1 MPPLNKRKKSISE
14 VTKERERQ
22 RKIRKMQEERGW
34 ESSEEEV
41 GITAIGLLQR
51 ARTRSAD
58 SVSASDES
66 DNSDAESE
74 DDEVLVS
81 EEEEMEEV
89 DESAFEKL
97 INSSLEQS
105 R

>member
-34 ESSEEEV
+34 ESSEEV
-41 GITAIGLLQR
+41 DITAIGLLQR
-51 ARTRSAD
+51 AQTRSAD

-66 DNSDAESE
+66 DNSESE

-81 EEEEMEEV
+81 EEEEVEEV

-97 INSSLEQS
+97 INSSPEQS

>member
-1 MPPLNKRKKSISE
+1 MPPLNKRKKSIRE
-14 VTKERERQ
+14 MTNERERQ
-22 RKIRKMQEERGW
+22 RKIRKMQEERRW
-34 ESSEEEV
+34 ESSDEEED
-41 GITAIGLLQR
+41 ITAIGLLQPE
-51 ARTRSAD
+51 RTRSAD

-66 DNSDAESE
+66 DNSESE

-81 EEEEMEEV
+81 KEEELEEV

-97 INSSLEQS
+97 IKSALEQS